1 MLSYSFARA
10 APRLVEG
17 EDYVL
22 EEKHHAVTLTEAGIG
37 TAERL
42 LNRPNLYEGDVT
54 AVHYLDNALKTRALY
69 HKDKEYIVTPAG
81 EGVILHEVPR
91 PQMPGRRR
99 SDGLPHAVEAREGAK
114 IP

>member
-54 AVHYLDNALKTRALY
+54 AVHYLDNALKARALY

-81 EGVILHEVPR
+81 EGPINHRVTRPPIPGPPPSDRLHPA
-91 PQMPGRRR
+91 RR
-99 SDGLPHAVEAREGAK
+99 A
-114 IP
+114 